1 MVSAVSEIDQLTRA
15 ATLALADTPASAHAA
30 LDSIPWIGSAIDDD
44 SAARRFDTWGRS
56 TAIDENTGT
65 AVIPR
70 ALFDVLHDRAGIE
83 ATWPVGNAGLLHCY
97 GYLLSLEA
105 TPYGLKRDRWVHGE
119 LARACG
125 LHPDALLPWAG
136 DSTLLARATSAAS
149 AILRAPAS
157 DAVQTIEGRD
167 TRVALS
173 STSGPA
179 ALVYLAAPLPASA
192 PLLITLF
199 PVADPSAP
207 LDEFRAA
214 PNLRWNAV

>member
-1 MVSAVSEIDQLTRA
+1 MVSAVSEIDQLTHA
-15 ATLALADTPASAHAA
+15 ATLALSDTPTSARAA
-30 LDSIPWIGSAIDDD
+30 LDSLPWIGRSIDDD
-44 SAARRFDTWGRS
+44 SAARRFDAWGCS

-65 AVIPR
+65 AVISR
-70 ALFDVLHDRAGIE
+70 TLFDVLHDRAGIE
-83 ATWPVGNAGLLHCY
+83 AAWPIGNAGLLHCY

-119 LARACG
+119 LARASG

-136 DSTLLARATSAAS
+136 DSTLLARATSAAT
-149 AILRAPAS
+149 AILRAPAI
-157 DAVQTIEGRD
+157 DAFQTVDGRD

-179 ALVYLAAPLPASA
+179 ALIYLAAPLPATA

-199 PVADPSAP
+199 PVADPAVP
-207 LDEFRAA
+207 LDEFRSA